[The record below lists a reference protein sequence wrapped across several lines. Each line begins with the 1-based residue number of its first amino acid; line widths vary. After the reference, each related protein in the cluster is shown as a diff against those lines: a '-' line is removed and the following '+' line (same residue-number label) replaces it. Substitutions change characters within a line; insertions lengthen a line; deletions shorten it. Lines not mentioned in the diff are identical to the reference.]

1 MVTAIAPAA
10 LAGHYTRFRVAD
22 RLLFTG
28 HSHQAWPDVS
38 EAAQAQAWT
47 DAAERVDDKWEL
59 AEAQAEAV
67 RDGYRRLL
75 GDDDAGQI
83 TLGQNTHDLLV
94 RLLSALDWRA
104 RPRIVTT
111 DGEFHSARRQLDR
124 IRETGIAVEAVP
136 ADPVASLGDR
146 LAKRVDDRTAAVVV
160 SKVLFGSGRIVRDL
174 GALAE
179 ACRRQGAILV
189 VDAYHALNVVDWTLP
204 DDDLADAYVLGGGYK
219 YVQAGEGACFLR
231 WPTGSGLRPIVT
243 GWYAEFADLGDV
255 PGDGAVRY
263 GTGPERFAGAT
274 YDPASHYRAARVFR
288 FFDDEA
294 LTPGRLRALNQHQVD
309 RLRTGIGAL
318 DPDPAVLQV
327 PDVDMADLGGFL
339 ALHSRIAGEL
349 RAALAARD
357 VHCDHRGDVLRVGP
371 APYTTDA
378 QIDAAVGALREA
390 ITERR

>member
-1 MVTAIAPAA
+1 MTPISPAT
-10 LAGHYTRFRVAD
+10 LAGHYTRFRVTE

-47 DAAERVDDKWEL
+47 DAADHVDGKWEL
-59 AEAQAEAV
+59 AEAQAAQV
-67 RDGYRRLL
+67 REGYRRLL
-75 GDDDAGQI
+75 SDDDTGQI

-94 RLLSALDWRA
+94 RLLSALDWST

-124 IRETGIAVEAVP
+124 IREAGIAVEAVS
-136 ADPVASLGDR
+136 ADPVASLWDR
-146 LAKRVDDRTAAVVV
+146 LAQRIDGRTAAVVV
-160 SKVLFGSGRIVRDL
+160 SKVLFGSGRIVPGL

-179 ACRRQGAILV
+179 ACRRHGTVLV
-189 VDAYHALNVVDWTLP
+189 VDAYHALNVVDWTLS

-219 YVQAGEGACFLR
+219 YVQAGEGNCFLR
-231 WPTGSGLRPIVT
+231 WPTGSRLRPVVT
-243 GWYAEFADLGDV
+243 GWYAEFADLGHA
-255 PGDGAVRY
+255 PGDGTVSY

-288 FFDDEA
+288 FFEDEG
-294 LTPGRLRALNQHQVD
+294 LTPARLRALSQHQVD
-309 RLRTGIGAL
+309 RLRTGIRAF
-318 DPDPAVLQV
+318 DPDPAVLDV
-327 PDVDMADLGGFL
+327 PDVALEDLGGFL
-339 ALHSRIAGEL
+339 ALRSRRAGDL
-349 RAALAARD
+349 RAALTTRG
-357 VHCDHRGDVLRVGP
+357 VHSDHRGDVLRLGP

-390 ITERR
+390 ITELG